1 MQRFP
6 RNPTPSLPTRGL
18 VYLAVDDPE
27 YLKCCALSI
36 ASMRRFGFSGLVTVF
51 VDEVGMEAVRR
62 LQVDS
67 RAFPGCRFTV
77 FPSVNPGAKA
87 PRFASRFWKT
97 QIARLS
103 PYQRTL
109 YLDADTL
116 AIAPFF
122 DSPSFR
128 RFWDSEDILSGIIV
142 PHVTMVVDALRPVL
156 PKVYVYNNHVDADE
170 WESTVNVVHAD
181 QPHYNTG
188 LMLWDKCHANTS
200 LFDAWHAEWCR
211 WRGNDGFPMHRAI
224 GLIGAVVDSLP
235 SAFNGLADVSD
246 IGQCGMVHFS
256 LSPVRSTAMRRM
268 SAEELS

>member
-1 MQRFP
+1 M
-6 RNPTPSLPTRGL
+6 PSLPNRGL

-27 YLKCCALSI
+27 YLKCCAISVE
-36 ASMRRFGFSGLVTVF
+36 SVRRFGFADPITVF
-51 VDEVGMEAVRR
+51 VDEVAMEAARR

-67 RAFPGCRFTV
+67 RAFSGCRFTV
-77 FPSVNPGAKA
+77 LPCVNPGAKA

-128 RFWDSEDILSGIIV
+128 QLWDSEDILSGILV
-142 PHVTMVVDALRPVL
+142 PHVAMVVDALRPVL
-156 PKVYVYNNHVDADE
+156 SEVYVDNNRVDADE
-170 WESTVNVVHAD
+170 WQSTVNVVHPD
-181 QPHYNTG
+181 QPHYNPG
-188 LMLWDKCHANTS
+188 LMLWDKCNANVS

-211 WRGNDGFPMHRAI
+211 WRGNDELPLHRAI
-224 GLIGAVVDSLP
+224 SLMGAKVDPLP

-256 LSPVRSTAMRRM
+256 LSPVRSVAMRRM
-268 SAEELS
+268 LDGLDW

>member
-1 MQRFP
+1 MQRSP
-6 RNPTPSLPTRGL
+6 MNPTPNLPNRGL
-18 VYLAVDDPE
+18 VYLAVDNPE
-27 YLKCCALSI
+27 YLKCCALSVE
-36 ASMRRFGFSGLVTVF
+36 SMRRFGFSDPITVL

-67 RAFPGCRFTV
+67 RAFSECRFTV
-77 FPSVNPGAKA
+77 LPNVNPGAKA

-109 YLDADTL
+109 YLDVDTL
-116 AIAPFF
+116 AVAPFF

-128 RFWDSEDILSGIIV
+128 LLWDSKLIMSGIVV
-142 PHVTMVVDALRPVL
+142 PHVVMVIDPVWPVL
-156 PKVYVYNNHVDADE
+156 PKVYLENDHIDADE
-170 WESTVNVVHAD
+170 WESTAKVVD
-181 QPHYNTG
+181 SVRPYYNTG

-224 GLIGAVVDSLP
+224 GLIRAVVDSLP

-268 SAEELS
+268 LDGLDG